1 MKLKFEEN
9 TIHNYMKEI
18 ENWNLFKNYIVVV
31 NLKSL
36 EFNEFIEY
44 INDYKKN
51 LKFSKKIQFISY
63 SEVIANE
70 FILEPFFTK

>member
-1 MKLKFEEN
+1 
-9 TIHNYMKEI
+9 MKEI